1 MTELVDVDKEI
12 YEFLDLDNPK
22 SFLLFAGAG
31 SGKTRTL
38 VNVLQSVRDKK
49 LQKLIEK
56 GQKVAVITYTNA
68 ACLEIQHRLEYD
80 PIFSV
85 STIHSFIWEL
95 IEPFTSDIK
104 DILFSKLEADIADL
118 TIKINKAKDKNGK
131 TALSNAH
138 SLESKQ
144 RRLDD
149 LDKVERFTY
158 SPSSNKVSL
167 GTINHSEV
175 INIGSTFLAEQE
187 LMQRILINRYPI
199 LLIDESQ
206 DTNKAL
212 LEAFISVQEN
222 HTSNFSLGL
231 FGDMMQRI
239 YSGGKDDL
247 INTLPAGWKMPAKKI
262 NYRCPKRVIKLINEI
277 RKESDN
283 NTQESKKD
291 ANEGIVRLFIV
302 NSDTS
307 NKLAAENVIRQHM
320 AELSLD
326 EKWNISDEV
335 KTLTLEHAMAANRGG
350 FDDFLSPLS
359 TVNSLRDGAL
369 NGSNKII
376 NFITTVVL
384 PFINSVL
391 DDDLFEVTRLIKKN
405 SSLFS
410 DSNETFT
417 VDPLSALKN
426 IDSNV
431 SILKKTLEKKNVLL
445 REILSSIN
453 LNKLLTLPEELEG
466 YLIETNNKST
476 ESEEDLK
483 LASDKDKAWSIA
495 LNANIE
501 HVKNYAS
508 YISGSLGYATHQ
520 GVKGLEF
527 ERVMAIL
534 DDAESKGFLFSYE
547 KLFGV
552 KDLTKKDIENED
564 LGKDSAISRT
574 RRLFYVICSRAEQ
587 SLAVVAYSDDPI
599 GVKQKAINSKWF
611 NESEIISL

>member
-1 MTELVDVDKEI
+1 
-12 YEFLDLDNPK
+12 
-22 SFLLFAGAG
+22 
-31 SGKTRTL
+31 
-38 VNVLQSVRDKK
+38 
-49 LQKLIEK
+49 
-56 GQKVAVITYTNA
+56 
-68 ACLEIQHRLEYD
+68 
-80 PIFSV
+80 
-85 STIHSFIWEL
+85 L

-104 DILFSKLEADIADL
+104 DILFSKLAADIADL
-118 TIKINKAKDKNGK
+118 TIKINKAKNKNGK
-131 TALSNAH
+131 TALSNAY

-144 RRLDD
+144 RRLND
-149 LDKVERFTY
+149 LEKVERFTY

-175 INIGSTFLAEQE
+175 INIGATFLAEQE
-187 LMQRILINRYPI
+187 LMQKVLINRYPI

-212 LEAFISVQEN
+212 LESFISVQEN
-222 HTSNFSLGL
+222 HKSSFSLGL

-247 INTLPAGWKMPAKKI
+247 TSTLPAGWKMPAKKI

-283 NTQESKKD
+283 NTQNPKKD
-291 ANEGIVRLFIV
+291 AIEGIVRLFIV

-307 NKLAAENVIRQHM
+307 NKLVTENVIRQYM
-320 AELSLD
+320 AEFSLD
-326 EKWNISDEV
+326 EKWNIIDDV

-350 FDDFLSPLS
+350 FDDFLAPLS
-359 TVNSLRDGAL
+359 TVNSLKDGAL

-376 NFITTVVL
+376 NFLTTVVL

-391 DDDLFEVTRLIKKN
+391 EDDIFEVTRLIKKN
-405 SSLFS
+405 SLLFS
-410 DSNETFT
+410 DSNVLFT
-417 VDPLSALKN
+417 VDPLSALRN
-426 IDSNV
+426 IDDNV
-431 SILKKTLEKKNVLL
+431 SILKKTLEKESVLL
-445 REILSSIN
+445 RDVLSNIN
-453 LNKLLTLPEELEG
+453 LYKLLTLPEELES
-466 YLIETNNKST
+466 YLVEADNKSL
-476 ESEEDLK
+476 ESEEDSN

-508 YISGSLGYATHQ
+508 YISGNLGYATHQ

-527 ERVMAIL
+527 QRVMAIL
-534 DDAESKGFLFSYE
+534 DDESKGFLFDYE
-547 KLFGV
+547 KLFGA
-552 KDLTKKDIENED
+552 KELTKKDIENED

-587 SLAVVAYSDDPI
+587 SLAVVAYSNDPI
-599 GVKQKAINSKWF
+599 AVKQKAIQSRWF
-611 NESEIISL
+611 NENEIISL